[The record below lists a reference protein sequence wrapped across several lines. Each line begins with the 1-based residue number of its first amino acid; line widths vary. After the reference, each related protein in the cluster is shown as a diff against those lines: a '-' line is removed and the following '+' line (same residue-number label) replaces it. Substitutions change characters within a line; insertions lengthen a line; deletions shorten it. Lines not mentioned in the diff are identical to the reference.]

1 MQPLETVRSIRE
13 NSRQMVRELSML
25 GMTFRDTGLTHSE
38 IHVLIEVHLHSV
50 MTAGE
55 LSDRLNMDKS
65 TISRIVQ
72 YLQEQKL
79 ITIDKAGHDARKKIL
94 KTTALGAKKIQLIDR
109 MADAQVADACELMD
123 ETEVETVV
131 KGLRLYAKALWQRRH
146 SGMYT
151 IRPIHRD
158 DNPFMAKIIR
168 QVMTEYGAV
177 GEGYSI
183 QDKEVDRMYESY
195 ANKRAAYFVITHH
208 QLISG
213 GAGIAP
219 LAGGPKNV
227 CELKKMY
234 FMSELRGLGLGKKLL
249 RLCLKTA
256 KELGYKQCYLE
267 TLDRMTEANRLYQ
280 KFGFERLRKP
290 MGATGHFKCD
300 AWYIRNL

>member
-1 MQPLETVRSIRE
+1 MQLLETVRSIRE
-13 NSRQMVRELSML
+13 HSRQMVRELSML

-79 ITIDKAGHDARKKIL
+79 ITVGKAEHDARQKIL

-109 MADAQVADACELMD
+109 IADTQVADACELMD
-123 ETEVETVV
+123 EAEVDTVV

-146 SGMYT
+146 GKEYE
-151 IRPIHRD
+151 IRPIRRD

-177 GEGYSI
+177 GKGYSI
-183 QDKEVDRMYESY
+183 LDKEVDRMYESF
-195 ANKRAAYFVITHH
+195 ANKRSAYFVIAHDK
-208 QLISG
+208 LIAG
-213 GAGIAP
+213 GGGIAP

-234 FMSELRGLGLGKKLL
+234 FMPELRGLGLGKKLL

-256 KELGYKQCYLE
+256 KELGYQQCYLE
-267 TLDRMTEANRLYQ
+267 TLHRMSEANRLYQ
-280 KFGFERLRKP
+280 KFGFEPLPTP
-290 MGATGHFKCD
+290 MGTTGHFKCD
-300 AWYIRNL
+300 AWYIRNV